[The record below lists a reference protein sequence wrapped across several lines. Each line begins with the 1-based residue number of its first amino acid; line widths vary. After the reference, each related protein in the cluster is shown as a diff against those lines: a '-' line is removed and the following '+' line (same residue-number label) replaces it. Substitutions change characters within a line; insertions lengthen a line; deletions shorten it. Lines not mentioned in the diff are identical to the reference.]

1 MSSVHTGVADLPHDH
16 KHDHDHESGVAC
28 CSHHELQLERWILVY
43 CVGGV
48 LVMTTTICKWFGL
61 VEPEIA
67 VIPAVIGS
75 ILLGLGLF
83 YSAGKELLNRSVS
96 SSTLAAI
103 AIAAAIAT
111 GKYEAAGYLAFILL
125 LFDQALRRTAWG
137 ARRAIED
144 LVGLTPDI
152 ARVVRDG
159 AETEI
164 PLEQVKIGDIV
175 RVRAGENLPV
185 DGRIVAGQTS
195 INQASLTGEAVPV
208 EAERG
213 DDVYAGTTNL
223 IGNIDLEV
231 TSVGDDTTIG
241 KVASLIEAAEQQRT
255 PRQLL
260 IEQVA
265 AYFVPVSLVTAGLVW
280 YLTSNVDTAIVVL
293 VVVCPS
299 ALLISSP
306 TAMMA
311 AFASAARLGI
321 MIKQT
326 NELESAANI
335 DTIVLDKTGTLTT
348 GRFEVS
354 RLAPNEGVAGAEL
367 LQAATDAEQHSN
379 HPLAR
384 SILQT
389 AQRARVVPNAEGSHE
404 EIHGRGV
411 RATIGADVI
420 LAGRPTWL
428 VEENP
433 AVKAEVEKIDNE
445 LEGMT
450 GVHVMKGNRYLG
462 AVGLEDKLRYNA
474 KSVVD
479 RLRDLGARSIVI
491 MTGDRLAVAKRV
503 GVTVGVDQVEAECLP
518 EEKHDLVQHMV
529 SQGRHVLM
537 VGDGIN
543 DGPSLAAADVGVA
556 MGLSG
561 SDIATNSAGIA
572 LMNDD
577 LSRIPFLVELAR
589 RSRTIIAQNIA
600 ASIIV
605 AIIGLAIAATGNIH
619 IGFAAFYHFL
629 GDILVI
635 GNSFRLIRFGEEFA
649 ASSQH
654 TPGQQNPQPR
664 TRPGE
669 RAASAQLGASPST
682 A

>member
-1 MSSVHTGVADLPHDH
+1 MSSVHTGVADIQHHDH
-16 KHDHDHESGVAC
+16 NHESGIAC
-28 CSHHELQLERWILVY
+28 CSHHELQLERWIVAY

-48 LVMTTTICKWFGL
+48 LVMTTTACRWLNL

-67 VIPAVIGS
+67 QIPAVFGS

-83 YSAGKELLNRSVS
+83 YSAGKELMNRSVS

-152 ARVVRDG
+152 ARVIRDG
-159 AETEI
+159 QESEI
-164 PLEQVKIGDIV
+164 PLDQVATGDIV

-185 DGRIVAGQTS
+185 DGRIVSGETS

-208 EAERG
+208 EAAKG

-231 TSVGDDTTIG
+231 TSVGSDTTIG
-241 KVASLIEAAEQQRT
+241 KVASLIEAAESTRT

-280 YLTSNVDTAIVVL
+280 YLTSDIDTAIVVL

-311 AFASAARLGI
+311 GFAAAARLGI

-335 DTIVLDKTGTLTT
+335 DTVVLDKTGTLTT

-354 RLAPNEGVAGAEL
+354 RLAPSEGVSGTEL

-389 AQRARVVPNAEGSHE
+389 AEKARVTPNPEGKHE
-404 EIHGRGV
+404 ELHGRGV
-411 RATIGADVI
+411 RATIGNDVI

-428 VEENP
+428 AEEYP
-433 AVKAEVEKIDNE
+433 ACANQIKAIETQI
-445 LEGMT
+445 EGIT
-450 GVHVMKGNRYLG
+450 AVHVMKGKQYLG

-474 KSVVD
+474 KHVVEK
-479 RLRDLGARSIVI
+479 LRVLGANAIVM
-491 MTGDRLAVAKRV
+491 MTGDRLAVARRV

-518 EEKHDLVQHMV
+518 EEKHDLVQNMV
-529 SQGRHVLM
+529 RSGRHVLM

-543 DGPSLAAADVGVA
+543 DGPSLAAADVGIA

-577 LSRIPFLVELAR
+577 LSRIPFLIELAR

-600 ASIIV
+600 ASIII
-605 AIIGLAIAATGNIH
+605 AIIGLAIAATGNIN
-619 IGFAAFYHFL
+619 IGLAAFYHFL
-629 GDILVI
+629 GDVLVI

-649 ASSQH
+649 ASSRYAA
-654 TPGQQNPQPR
+654 TASVPAPKAAPR
-664 TRPGE
+664 E
-669 RAASAQLGASPST
+669 ASESIAAPVAPTT

>member
-1 MSSVHTGVADLPHDH
+1 MSSVNTGVADIQHDH
-16 KHDHDHESGVAC
+16 KPDHSHESGVAC
-28 CSHHELQLERWILVY
+28 CSHHELQLERWIIAY

-48 LVMTTTICKWFGL
+48 LIMTTTACRWLNL

-67 VIPAVIGS
+67 QIPAVFGS
-75 ILLGLGLF
+75 LLLGLGLF
-83 YSAGKELLNRSVS
+83 YSAGKELMNRSVS

-144 LVGLTPDI
+144 LVGLTPDT
-152 ARVVRDG
+152 ARVLRDG
-159 AETEI
+159 QELDIPIEEI
-164 PLEQVKIGDIV
+164 VLGDVV

-185 DGRIVAGQTS
+185 DGRILSGETS

-208 EAERG
+208 EVTKG
-213 DDVYAGTTNL
+213 NNVYAGTTNL
-223 IGNIDLEV
+223 IGAIDLEV

-241 KVASLIEAAEQQRT
+241 KVASLIEAAESTRT

-265 AYFVPVSLVTAGLVW
+265 AYFVPISLVTAGLVW
-280 YLTSNVDTAIVVL
+280 YLTSDIDTAIVVL

-311 AFASAARLGI
+311 AFAAAARLGI

-354 RLAPNEGVAGAEL
+354 RLAPTEGTTGAEL

-389 AQRARVVPNAEGSHE
+389 AEKARVTPTAEGKHE
-404 EIHGRGV
+404 ELHGRGV
-411 RATIGADVI
+411 RATLGSGVI

-428 VEENP
+428 VEMNP
-433 AVKAEVEKIDNE
+433 SCKDQITEIESQI
-445 LEGMT
+445 EGMT
-450 GVHVMKGNRYLG
+450 GVHVMKDNTYLG

-474 KSVVD
+474 KGVVEK
-479 RLRDLGARSIVI
+479 LRDLGAHSII
-491 MTGDRLAVAKRV
+491 MMTGDRLAVAKRV
-503 GVTVGVDQVEAECLP
+503 GVAVSVDQVEAECLP
-518 EEKHDLVQHMV
+518 EEKHDLVQDMV
-529 SQGRHVLM
+529 RNGRHVLM

-543 DGPSLAAADVGVA
+543 DGPSLAAADVGIA

-577 LSRIPFLVELAR
+577 LSRIPFLVMLAR

-600 ASIIV
+600 ASIVIAV
-605 AIIGLAIAATGNIH
+605 IGLAIAATGHIH

-629 GDILVI
+629 GDVLVI

-649 ASSQH
+649 QSARYSRVSGAKS
-654 TPGQQNPQPR
+654 TPEPR
-664 TRPGE
+664 E
-669 RAASAQLGASPST
+669 ASASIDASPST